1 MKNRKQ
7 RLIIC
12 AIVLLCVCIGL
23 VTCLILHHEN
33 ELDDIQKEA
42 QSELDARRGEYDEK
56 SIVLVDTNLG
66 EAQALAERLNADL
79 RISADG
85 KFAKL
90 TLRGDATIEDVYA
103 DRENREF
110 LKEMTPDYQVRV
122 SELTEEQEG
131 DGERVPSRP
140 QYSVSDSDYALQKY
154 LDYLNMGTVW
164 NNTQGQGITVAVIDT
179 GIDTDHPEFAGR
191 ISEYSYNATED
202 KVVKDYLLADGSYDW
217 SLIEDEQGHGT
228 SVAGVIAA
236 SMNSGNI
243 VGVAPEATILVIKA
257 ECNADGTFA
266 RSSDLVFGL
275 FYAIEQDVSVV
286 NMSFGSYGENIYKA
300 AAQLAYDSDI
310 ICIAAAG
317 NDGTSTE
324 QFPAADPNVFGI
336 GALEANGWE
345 LASYSNYGDNVNFV
359 APGTTF
365 TTKMGGEYGT
375 VSGTSLASPAFAG
388 VMALYLSRNRYT
400 TFDEVEESLY
410 ASCYDLGD
418 LGCDWYY
425 GYGAI
430 DASALI
436 LENRGKVTFNM
447 MTDEL
452 ENTEQIFIRDH
463 TLQNI
468 PEPERLYAVF
478 DGWYYDPYFTEEY
491 NWYTDRFSSDLTLYA
506 HWVNEEDGIP
516 YTYVELDDGTIEI
529 RSYTGRRS
537 YIKIPDTIEGKTVS
551 SIGRDAFS
559 GQTRLREV
567 TLPSNLRKIGP
578 YAFEGCSNLLH
589 IEIPDTVTHIDEG
602 AFYDNVRLSYVA
614 FGQNSQ
620 LTGIGSQAFKNCAK
634 LLRMELPSKLTVF
647 DGSAFEGTTNLIAY
661 TVKTGNTSFVAKN
674 GVLFNATGSTL
685 VAYPAGVRG
694 TYTIPASV
702 RYIGNSAFAY
712 SRMESID
719 LSGIEQIGGNAF
731 VNAALRSVTI
741 PDSVTALGSGAFQ
754 RSPYLTTAKLGNGLK
769 TVPSEAFKECFALS
783 EVEISG
789 NIRSVEASAFEKT
802 FSLASVTFA
811 GNSALTEIE
820 RSAFF
825 ASGLRSIRIPASV
838 ISIGN
843 NAFCSTKLS
852 SVVFE
857 QGSQLRIIGDNAFD
871 GAQYL
876 TKISLPDYLEQI
888 GAYAFRDTGLTAVT
902 LPASVAVLKEGVFAS
917 CHRLAR
923 IDVADQNPVYCDVN
937 GVVYDKSMTTLV
949 AYPAGAAATSYTVPQ
964 TVTAIG
970 EAAFFGSHNLYSV
983 GLPRALREIRREA
996 FYDCAALNSMH
1007 IPANVVQISN
1017 LAFAYTPKLGQI
1029 SFDENSKLP
1038 RISYQAF
1045 AYSGVTNL
1053 RVPASVTSVAQGA
1066 FEGCSELRFV
1076 TFASGSKLPAISAY
1090 MFSGCTN
1097 LWEIRFEQGS
1107 ALTSIQAHGLEGMRN
1122 LYSIDFGDAKL
1133 TNIDNFAFR
1142 FCERLNSLTIP
1153 EGVTYLG
1160 RYAFYNCASLE
1171 SVTLPGSVEYVGEF
1185 AFLGTKPADVYF
1197 SSETLPAYLQ
1207 ENWDHGVAG
1216 YYLGVSEIKE
1226 QGDWTY
1232 AKLSDGSV
1240 AIVAYNGTETHVD
1253 LTALDLGGKIVNI
1266 GGSAFENS
1274 SVKSIVLP
1282 RTLTTIQAKAFY
1294 RSAITS
1300 VSVPASV
1307 LFIGRSAF
1315 ADTPLQTLTFA
1326 NDAKLGVIERSAF
1339 ENTKK
1344 LQSVTLPASLTTL
1357 GSAAFKNSGISSLT
1371 FASGIGLTKIS
1382 DEAFAYTKITS
1393 LTLPDTVNEIGASAF
1408 RETAQLKTVAF
1419 GNAAELMIMSNAFYH
1434 AGLTSLHIPAN
1445 VAYIG
1450 EYAFVALPN
1459 LQSISV
1465 DASNLVYRAEDGLLL
1480 SKDGRK
1486 LIACPA
1492 GREGTL
1498 LVPDSVEVIGFGAF
1512 EDSKLTKITFSAGAN
1527 ILSFG
1532 YRAFYHSHITQMHVP
1547 ASVVTIDYYAFAMCK
1562 NLTRVTFAPGN
1573 QLTGVYEGAFYG
1585 CRNLTE
1591 ITLPDTI
1598 KEIAEFAFYGCG
1610 SLDEIPVSASTNLK
1624 GIYDYAFA
1632 YTGIEGVLTM
1642 PDSLVDIGAYAFQ
1655 GNRLTEVII
1664 SDANAYD
1671 LMIGI
1676 GAFAGCNELTEITV
1690 PFIGASF
1697 ENPQITW
1704 FGYIF
1709 GAGGYEANA
1718 TYVPE
1723 SLERVTVH
1731 EGITTVGKHAFDGI
1745 ACLEEINLPQ
1755 SITLI
1760 EDYAF
1765 NETTARYELTNT
1777 VAAVTYFGNVNEKYK
1792 VTEWHFGTGLSG
1804 HLQLSDVVTEINYSA
1819 FQASKNLESISTGDG
1834 VTVISPCA
1842 FADCTALTKVILG
1855 ESLTTIGFQAFE
1867 YCESLVEIN
1876 IPDSVHT
1883 IGNRAF
1889 SNCISLREISIPEGV
1904 TKIEWSTFGSCFDLR
1919 CITIPQSMEV
1929 IESGA
1934 FSSCDRL
1941 YTVYNS
1947 SNLSMIPGSDEHGY
1961 ITRYAKQVFD
1971 KDGNRIYKD
1980 PSTGATYVT
1989 TEAGFRF
1996 EEKNGQ
2002 YTLVEYFGDRET
2014 VTLPTD
2020 IMGES
2025 YAIRDM
2031 FGVKKVIVPDG
2042 VTKIDTSAFGN
2053 CFTLV
2058 EITLPDSIKEIGA
2071 SAFYNCSSLER
2082 INLSEGITRIRS
2094 GAFFGCESLQSITLP
2109 QSLTQIEGRAFY
2121 GCVGIDCIEI
2131 PKNVQSIDST
2141 AFANCTFNEFT
2152 IDPENEYFVL
2162 RDGII
2167 YDKNMTQIIYV
2178 PEDITEVCIPKTVT
2192 YFAYAFQGKTKL
2204 TRVTFEQ
2211 GAQCTSISQRAFE
2224 GCTSLVSVE
2233 IPEGVTQIEEGAF
2246 CGCTSL
2252 TEIVIPEGVT
2262 SIAREAFKN
2271 CGRLTDVT
2279 IPRSL
2284 MYIDFWAFYECYA
2297 IQNVYISDLE
2307 AWCNIE
2313 CDGYGKNPVYFGAD
2327 MYLNCELL
2335 TKVIIPDT
2343 ITEINPCIFHGCTSI
2358 TEVVIPEGVTA
2369 IRNSAFYDCVN
2380 LTQVTLPEGLEILE
2394 RYAFLGC
2401 QSLKDVVIPDSVKF
2415 IEEGAFRQCG
2425 SLTEIE
2431 LGSGLENLGG
2441 SVFMECP
2448 SLLEVTIPDQ
2458 ITEIKDSLFA
2468 DCTGLANVVLGEGVT
2483 KIGSNVFRSCGL
2495 TRLTIPSGVT
2505 EIGESAFEQCYN
2517 LVVIENHSKLPLTV
2531 GSTDYGG
2538 IARYAKMIVDRDN
2551 NMTYR
2556 DPDSGFACIETE
2568 DGFRFIRENGQYT
2581 LVAYIGPE
2589 ETVILPTDI
2598 LGNPYKIYYMRGV
2611 RNVIIPEGI
2620 TEIGQYAFRECTT
2633 LQSVIIPDSVTHIA
2647 NAAFYGCSY
2656 LSQVT
2661 IGSGVTEIN
2670 YSAFERTA
2678 YYDDPFNWDNGA
2690 LYIDNCLIKVSPDA
2704 VRFEQKPNTQMIAAR
2719 AFDGCYSLKEV
2730 IIGGNGLGALSGVT
2744 NLERLVITELPTE
2757 HGISGYFNSWSG
2769 SVPMTLKSVVLM
2781 ESVTMQNN
2789 AFGRIKGVTIYV
2801 EGLELDLRWDANY
2814 PLWHNDNRVVY
2825 SDKWIVANFYDEN
2838 GELFS
2843 NEIYL
2848 ISQVI
2853 RQPELVTEK
2862 GQQYSKVLIG
2872 WDLDAD
2878 GIADSVPATSTVD
2891 IHAYPVFENRMKTY
2905 TVSFYAED
2913 GKTLLAKDRLPYG
2926 SQIVPPAI
2934 SEKQGYTMR
2943 GWIGYTEGMT
2953 VSDDHRFVLDLT
2965 HIGGAHT
2972 FGDAVWTPPTCTE
2985 QGCYKAVCN
2994 MCGDWIGT
3002 DFVPATGHAYS
3013 AVTTPPTC
3021 FADGSILYTCASCGD
3036 QYTEILPCQGH
3047 DFSVEKTV
3055 VATCTESGTV
3065 YSRCTACGAQTT
3077 ESVPV
3082 SEHTYQKTVVTQEWM
3097 QNLLA
3102 LMPKIFYGNE
3112 DDGAYYFACVDCGY
3126 IQHKNDVG
3134 QSSSSSVNDVFSHA
3148 LGAWTVIDSATCLT
3162 PEVQGRV
3169 CSLCQKLLEM
3179 QILPGTE
3186 SEHDYSNGWTVDVV
3200 PTCRESGSKSMH
3212 CSWCKTQKDITAIP
3226 ALGHDDSGEWHV
3238 DSQPAC
3244 TVAGSKSLDCTRCGE
3259 QINVAEIPAIG
3270 HTPADAVKENRFDPT
3285 CTEIG
3290 GYDMATY
3297 CAACGVELSREHVE
3311 IPATGH
3317 TAADAV
3323 KENRI
3328 DPTCTEIG
3336 GYDMATYCAAC
3347 AAELR
3352 REHVELPAAGHSH
3365 DAIVTAPTCT
3375 EKGFTTHA
3383 CACGDTFVD
3392 SYVDALGH
3400 IQSDWI
3406 VDTEPQIS
3414 VDGKKH
3420 IECTTCKEIL
3430 QTETIEALPAPETEP
3445 DSDFE
3450 TTHAANPETTPDT
3463 NVGTEIDTA
3472 EQNDKGCNGR
3482 ISAIVLLCWLIPAA
3496 IAITF
3501 RKKK

>member
-1 MKNRKQ
+1 MKSGFGRTFKG
-7 RLIIC
+7 
-12 AIVLLCVCIGL
+12 VLLAVLLICVAVIVSL
-23 VTCLILHHEN
+23 YLHRANVEQQI
-33 ELDDIQKEA
+33 EVQQEYRDDAIAKLERDEGTYDA
-42 QSELDARRGEYDEK
+42 Q
-56 SIVLVDTNLG
+56 SIVLYNTSYVKAT
-66 EAQALAERLNADL
+66 ELAEKFGASL
-79 RISADG
+79 RMNKDST
-85 KFAKL
+85 FATL
-90 TLRGDATIEDVYA
+90 TLPEGTTILDVY
-103 DRENREF
+103 RNEENLAYLEQ
-110 LKEMTPDYQVRV
+110 MSADYQVRISDLV
-122 SELTEEQEG
+122 EGEEDEQ
-131 DGERVPSRP
+131 DDARLPMRP
-140 QYSVSDSDYALQKY
+140 TYAVSDTDYGQQTY
-154 LDYLNMGTVW
+154 LDYMNLQNVW
-164 NNTQGQGITVAVIDT
+164 ASCTGSGITVAVIDT

-202 KVVKDYLLADGSYDW
+202 KIVKDYVLANGEYDW
-217 SLIEDEQGHGT
+217 SLVEDEQGHGT
-228 SVAGVIAA
+228 AVTGVIAA
-236 SMNSGNI
+236 AMDGAGT
-243 VGVAPEATILVIKA
+243 VGIAPDVTIITIKA
-257 ECNADGTFA
+257 ECNEDGIFERT
-266 RSSDLVFGL
+266 SDLVFGL
-275 FYAIEQDVSVV
+275 YYAIECDVSVV
-286 NMSFGSYGENIYKA
+286 NMSFGGYSDENPYEDA
-300 AAQLAYDSDI
+300 TQLAYDSDI

-317 NDGTSTE
+317 NDGSTD
-324 QFPAADPNVFGI
+324 QMYPAADQNVFGI
-336 GALEANGWE
+336 GALEANGWA
-345 LASYSNYGDNVNFV
+345 LASYSNYGENVNFV
-359 APGTTF
+359 APGTTY
-365 TTKMGGEYGT
+365 TTQMGGEYGT
-375 VSGTSLASPAFAG
+375 VSGTSLASPAVAG
-388 VMALYLSRNRYT
+388 VMALYLSRNRYA
-400 TFDEVEESLY
+400 TFDQVEESLY

-436 LENRGKVTFNM
+436 LESRGKVTFNM

-491 NWYTDRFSSDLTLYA
+491 NWYADEFSADLTLYA

-537 YIKIPDTIEGKTVS
+537 YIKIPDTIEGKTVTR
-551 SIGRDAFS
+551 IGREAFL

-567 TLPSNLRKIGP
+567 TLPSNLREIGP
-578 YAFEGCSNLLH
+578 GAFRGCSNLLH
-589 IEIPDTVTHIDEG
+589 IEIPDTVTCIDEG

-620 LTGIGSQAFKNCAK
+620 LTQIGSQAFKNCAK
-634 LLRMELPSKLTVF
+634 LLRMEIPSKLTTL

-702 RYIGNSAFAY
+702 RYIGNAAFAY
-712 SRMESID
+712 ARMESID
-719 LSGIEQIGGNAF
+719 LSGIEQIGNNAF

-741 PDSVTALGSGAFQ
+741 PDSVTALGGGAFQ
-754 RSPYLTTAKLGNGLK
+754 RAPYLTTVKLGNGLK
-769 TVPSEAFKECFALS
+769 AVPSGAFKECFALS
-783 EVEISG
+783 QVELSA
-789 NIRSVEASAFEKT
+789 NIRSIEGSAFEKT
-802 FSLASVTFA
+802 FALSSVTFA
-811 GNSALTEIE
+811 ENSALTEIE
-820 RSAFF
+820 QNAFL

-843 NAFCSTKLS
+843 YAFCSTKLN

-857 QGSQLRIIGDNAFD
+857 QGSQLRMIGDNAFY

-876 TKISLPDYLEQI
+876 TQIELPEYLEQI
-888 GAYAFRDTGLTAVT
+888 GAYAFRETGLTAVS
-902 LPASVAVLKEGVFAS
+902 LPASVSVLKEGVFAS
-917 CHRLAR
+917 CRRLTR

-937 GVVYDKSMTTLV
+937 GVVYDKSMTMLI
-949 AYPAGAAATSYTVPQ
+949 AYPAGATATSYTVPQ
-964 TVTAIG
+964 TVTVIG
-970 EAAFFGSHNLYSV
+970 EAAFFGTQNLRSV
-983 GLPRALREIRREA
+983 ELPSALCEIRREA
-996 FYDCAALNSMH
+996 FYDCAVLNSMH

-1045 AYSGVTNL
+1045 AYSGITNL
-1053 RVPASVTSVAQGA
+1053 RVPASVTSIAQGA
-1066 FEGCSELRFV
+1066 FEGCSKLRLV
-1076 TFASGSKLPAISAY
+1076 TFASGSKLPTISAY

-1097 LWEIRFEQGS
+1097 LMEIRFEQGS

-1142 FCERLNSLTIP
+1142 FCERLTSFTIP

-1160 RYAFYNCASLE
+1160 RYAFYNCTSLE
-1171 SVTLPGSVEYVGEF
+1171 SVTLPDSIEYVGEF

-1216 YYLGVSEIKE
+1216 YYLGVSEIME

-1240 AIVAYNGTETHVD
+1240 AIVVYNGTASHVD
-1253 LTALDLGGKIVNI
+1253 LTALDFGGKIVNI

-1282 RTLTTIQAKAFY
+1282 DSLVTIQAEAFY
-1294 RSAITS
+1294 RSALLS
-1300 VSVPASV
+1300 VTIPASV
-1307 LFIGRSAF
+1307 QFIGRSAF
-1315 ADTPLQTLTFA
+1315 ADTPLQTLTFEA
-1326 NDAKLGVIERSAF
+1326 GASLSVIERSAF
-1339 ENTKK
+1339 ENTKS
-1344 LQSVTLPASLTTL
+1344 LRSVSLPASLKTM
-1357 GSAAFKNSGISSLT
+1357 GSASFKNSGISSLT
-1371 FASGIGLTKIS
+1371 FEAGIGLTEIAE
-1382 DEAFAYTKITS
+1382 EAFAYTNLVS
-1393 LTLPDTVNEIGASAF
+1393 LSLPDTVNEIGASAF
-1408 RETAQLKTVAF
+1408 RETVQLKTVAF
-1419 GNAAELMIMSNAFYH
+1419 GSATELMIMSNAFYH

-1486 LIACPA
+1486 LIVCPA

-1498 LVPDSVEVIGFGAF
+1498 TVPESVEIIGFGAF
-1512 EDSKLTKITFSAGAN
+1512 EDSKLTSIMFSANAN

-1532 YRAFYHSHITQMHVP
+1532 YRAFYNSQITQMHVP

-1562 NLTRVTFAPGN
+1562 NLSRVTFASGS
-1573 QLTGVYEGAFYG
+1573 QLCGVYEGAFYG

-1591 ITLPDTI
+1591 IALPDTV

-1610 SLDEIPVSASTNLK
+1610 GLEKIPVSASTNLK

-1642 PDSLVDIGAYAFQ
+1642 PESLVDIGAYAFQ

-1664 SDANAYD
+1664 PNTNAYD
-1671 LMIGI
+1671 LVIGL

-1697 ENPQITW
+1697 EDPEITW

-1718 TYVPE
+1718 TYVPQ
-1723 SLERVTVH
+1723 SLVRVTVH
-1731 EGITTVGKHAFDGI
+1731 EGISTVGKHAFDGI
-1745 ACLEEINLPQ
+1745 TCLEEIDLPH

-1777 VAAVTYFGNVNEKYK
+1777 VVAATYFGTVNEKYK

-1804 HLQLSDVVTEINYSA
+1804 HLQLSDVVTEINYGA
-1819 FQASKNLESISTGDG
+1819 FRGSKNLESVSTGDG
-1834 VTVISPCA
+1834 VTVISPRT

-1855 ESLTTIGFQAFE
+1855 ERLTTIDFQAFE
-1867 YCESLVEIN
+1867 YCESLVEIS
-1876 IPDSVHT
+1876 IPDSVRT

-1929 IESGA
+1929 IETGA

-1941 YTVYNS
+1941 YTVYNNS
-1947 SNLSMIPGSDEHGY
+1947 DLSMMPGSDEHGY

-1971 KDGNRIYKD
+1971 REGNRVFKD
-1980 PSTGATYVT
+1980 PSTGATYIT
-1989 TEAGFRF
+1989 TEDGFRF

-2002 YTLVEYFGDRET
+2002 YTLVEYFGDLET

-2020 IMGES
+2020 IMGKS
-2025 YAIRDM
+2025 YAIRNM
-2031 FGVKKVIVPDG
+2031 FGVKKVIIPEG
-2042 VTKIDTSAFGN
+2042 VTEIGTGAFWN
-2053 CFTLV
+2053 CYTLV
-2058 EITLPDSIKEIGA
+2058 EITLPDSIKEIKPN
-2071 SAFYNCSSLER
+2071 AFYNCSSLEK
-2082 INLSEGITRIRS
+2082 INFPEGVTHIGH
-2094 GAFFGCESLQSITLP
+2094 GAFFGCASLERITFP
-2109 QSLTQIEGRAFY
+2109 QSLTIIDGNAFH
-2121 GCVGIDCIEI
+2121 GCIGLDRIEI
-2131 PKNVQSIDST
+2131 PKNIQSIDST
-2141 AFANCTFNEFT
+2141 AFANCTFHEFT
-2152 IDPENEYFVL
+2152 IDPENEHFTL
-2162 RDGII
+2162 LDGII
-2167 YDKNMTQIIYV
+2167 YDKDITQIIYV
-2178 PEDITEVCIPKTVT
+2178 PDDITEVCIPKTVT
-2192 YFAYAFQGKTKL
+2192 YFPYMFQGKTKL
-2204 TRVTFEQ
+2204 TKVTFEQ
-2211 GAQCTSISQRAFE
+2211 GTQCTSISQRAFE

-2233 IPEGVTQIEEGAF
+2233 IPVGVTQIEDGAF

-2252 TEIVIPEGVT
+2252 TEVVIPEGVT
-2262 SIAREAFKN
+2262 SIAVEAFKD
-2271 CGRLTDVT
+2271 CESLTDVT
-2279 IPRSL
+2279 IPQSL
-2284 MYIDFWAFYECYA
+2284 TYIGFWAFYDCYA
-2297 IQNVYISDLE
+2297 IKNVYISDLE
-2307 AWCNIE
+2307 AWCHID

-2327 MYLNCELL
+2327 MYLNGELL
-2335 TKVIIPDT
+2335 TKVEFPNT
-2343 ITEINPCIFHGCTSI
+2343 ITEIKPSIFNGCTSI
-2358 TEVVIPEGVTA
+2358 REVVIPEGVKA
-2369 IRNSAFYDCVN
+2369 IRDSAFHHCVN
-2380 LTQVTLPEGLEILE
+2380 LTHVTLPEGLEILE

-2401 QSLKDVVIPDSVKF
+2401 QSLKDVVIPDSVKS

-2448 SLLEVTIPDQ
+2448 NLLKVTIPDQ
-2458 ITEIKDSLFA
+2458 ITEISDSLFS
-2468 DCTGLANVVLGEGVT
+2468 DCPGLAEVDLGEGVT
-2483 KIGSNVFRSCGL
+2483 KIGICAFRSCGL

-2505 EIGESAFEQCYN
+2505 EIGENAFDQCYN
-2517 LVVIENHSKLPLTV
+2517 LVVIENHSELPLTV
-2531 GSTDYGG
+2531 GSADYGE
-2538 IARYAKMIVDRDN
+2538 IAYSAKMITDRDGN
-2551 NMTYR
+2551 VTYR
-2556 DPDSGFACIETE
+2556 DPAVGFECIETE

-2581 LVAYIGPE
+2581 LVAYLGSE
-2589 ETVILPTDI
+2589 ETVTLPADI
-2598 LGNPYKIYYMRGV
+2598 SGNPYRIYYMSGV

-2620 TEIGQYAFRECTT
+2620 TEIGQYAFRDCTT
-2633 LQSVIIPDSVTHIA
+2633 LQSVIISDSVTHIG
-2647 NAAFYGCSY
+2647 NAAFYGCSS
-2656 LSQVT
+2656 LSRIT
-2661 IGSGVTEIN
+2661 IGSGVTEIH

-2678 YYDDPFNWDNGA
+2678 YYDDPSNWENGA
-2690 LYIDNCLIKVSPDA
+2690 LYIGNCLIKVSPDA
-2704 VRFEQKPNTQMIAAR
+2704 VCFEQKPNTQMIAAR

-2744 NLERLVITELPTE
+2744 NLERLMITELPTE
-2757 HGISGYFNSWSG
+2757 HGISGYFSSGSG
-2769 SVPMTLKSVVLM
+2769 SVPMTLKTVVLK
-2781 ESVTMQNN
+2781 ESVTMQNH
-2789 AFGRIKGVTIYV
+2789 AFGRVKGVTIYV
-2801 EGLELDLRWDANY
+2801 EGLESDLRWDANY

-2838 GELFS
+2838 GDLFS
-2843 NEIYL
+2843 NEIFL
-2848 ISQVI
+2848 TSQVI
-2853 RQPELVTEK
+2853 RQPELITEK

-2872 WDLDAD
+2872 WDLDGD
-2878 GIADSVPATSTVD
+2878 GIADSVPATSTLD
-2891 IHAYPVFENRMKTY
+2891 LHAYPVFETRATTY
-2905 TVSFYAED
+2905 TVRFYAED
-2913 GKTLLAKDRLPYG
+2913 GATLLAKMRLPYG
-2926 SQIVPPAI
+2926 SEIVPPEVA
-2934 SEKQGYTMR
+2934 EKQGYTMR
-2943 GWIGYTEGMT
+2943 GWSGYTDGMT
-2953 VSDDHRFVLDLT
+2953 VRGDHTFILERE
-2965 HIGGAHT
+2965 HIGGKHVYA
-2972 FGDAVWTPPTCTE
+2972 DAVWCAPTCTE
-2985 QGCYKAVCN
+2985 QGCYKAVCTV
-2994 MCGDWIGT
+2994 CGEWIGT

-3013 AVTTPPTC
+3013 TEITPPTC

-3036 QYTEILPCQGH
+3036 RYTEILPCEGH
-3047 DFSVEKTV
+3047 DFSIEKTV
-3055 VATCTESGTV
+3055 AATCTEQGTV
-3065 YSRCTACGAQTT
+3065 YSRCTACGAQIT
-3077 ESVPV
+3077 ESVPI
-3082 SEHTYQKTVVTQEWM
+3082 SEHTYQKTVVTHEWM

-3134 QSSSSSVNDVFSHA
+3134 QSSSSSVNDVCSHV
-3148 LGAWTVIDSATCLT
+3148 LGAWSVIESATCLT

-3186 SEHDYSNGWTVDVV
+3186 SEHDYDSGWTVDVE
-3200 PTCRESGSKSMH
+3200 PTCTEAGSKSMY
-3212 CSWCKTQKDITAIP
+3212 CSWCGTQKDITAIP

-3238 DSQPAC
+3238 DSQPTC
-3244 TVAGSKSLDCTRCGE
+3244 TVAGSKSLDCTRCSE
-3259 QINVAEIPAIG
+3259 QINVDEIPATG
-3270 HTPADAVKENRFDPT
+3270 HTAADAVEENRVEPS

-3290 GYDMATY
+3290 GYDMVTY
-3297 CAACGVELSREHVE
+3297 CATCGEELGREHVE

-3323 KENRI
+3323 EENRVE
-3328 DPTCTEIG
+3328 PSCTEIG
-3336 GYDMATYCAAC
+3336 GYDMVTYCATC
-3347 AAELR
+3347 GEEL
-3352 REHVELPAAGHSH
+3352 
-3365 DAIVTAPTCT
+3365 
-3375 EKGFTTHA
+3375 
-3383 CACGDTFVD
+3383 
-3392 SYVDALGH
+3392 
-3400 IQSDWI
+3400 
-3406 VDTEPQIS
+3406 
-3414 VDGKKH
+3414 
-3420 IECTTCKEIL
+3420 
-3430 QTETIEALPAPETEP
+3430 
-3445 DSDFE
+3445 
-3450 TTHAANPETTPDT
+3450 
-3463 NVGTEIDTA
+3463 
-3472 EQNDKGCNGR
+3472 
-3482 ISAIVLLCWLIPAA
+3482 
-3496 IAITF
+3496 
-3501 RKKK
+3501 

>member
-7 RLIIC
+7 RLIVC

-23 VTCLILHHEN
+23 VTCLILHHES
-33 ELDDIQKEA
+33 ELDEIQKEA
-42 QSELDARRGEYDEK
+42 QSELEARRGEYDEK

-66 EAQALAERLNADL
+66 EAQALAERLNAEL

-85 KFAKL
+85 KFARL
-90 TLRGDATIEDVYA
+90 TLRGDVTIEDVYA
-103 DRENREF
+103 DHENREF
-110 LKEMTPDYQVRV
+110 LKEMTPDSQVRV
-122 SELTEEQEG
+122 SELEEEQEG

-164 NNTQGQGITVAVIDT
+164 NNTRGQGITVAVIDT

-275 FYAIEQDVSVV
+275 YYAIEQDVSVV
-286 NMSFGSYGENIYKA
+286 NMSFGSYGPNIFKA

-317 NDGTSTE
+317 NDGTATE

-336 GALEANGWE
+336 GALEANGWT

-359 APGTTF
+359 APGTTY

-375 VSGTSLASPAFAG
+375 VSGTSLASPAVAG
-388 VMALYLSRNRYT
+388 VMTLYMARNRYA
-400 TFDEVEESLY
+400 TFDQVEEALY

-436 LENRGKVTFNM
+436 LESRGKVTFNM

-452 ENTEQIFIRDH
+452 ENVEQIFIRDH

-506 HWVNEEDGIP
+506 HWVNEDDGIP

-537 YIKIPDTIEGKTVS
+537 YIKIPDTIEGKIVS
-551 SIGRDAFS
+551 SIGRVAFS
-559 GQTRLREV
+559 DQTRLREV
-567 TLPSNLRKIGP
+567 TLPSNLRRIGP
-578 YAFEGCSNLLH
+578 SAFKGCSNLLH
-589 IEIPDTVTHIDEG
+589 IEIPDTVTCIDEG

-620 LTGIGSQAFKNCAK
+620 LTKIGSEAFKNCAK
-634 LLRMELPSKLTVF
+634 LLRMEIPSKLTAL

-661 TVKTGNTSFVAKN
+661 TVKAGNTSFVAKN

-702 RYIGNSAFAY
+702 RYIGNAAFAY
-712 SRMESID
+712 ARMESID
-719 LSGIEQIGGNAF
+719 LTGIEQIGGKAFINAS
-731 VNAALRSVTI
+731 LRSVTI
-741 PDSVTALGSGAFQ
+741 PDSVTALGGGAFQ
-754 RSPYLTTAKLGNGLK
+754 RAPYLTTVKLGNGLK
-769 TVPSEAFKECFALS
+769 AVPSGAFKECFALS
-783 EVEISG
+783 QVELSA
-789 NIRSVEASAFEKT
+789 NIRSIGGSAFEQT
-802 FSLASVTFA
+802 FALSSVTFA
-811 GNSALTEIE
+811 KNSALTEIE
-820 RSAFF
+820 QNAFL
-825 ASGLRSIRIPASV
+825 ASGIRSIRIPASV

-843 NAFCSTKLS
+843 NAFCSTKLG

-857 QGSQLRIIGDNAFD
+857 QGSALRMIGDSAFE
-871 GAQYL
+871 GSLYL
-876 TKISLPDYLEQI
+876 TQISLPEHLEQI
-888 GAYAFRDTGLTAVT
+888 GAYAFRETGLTAVT
-902 LPASVAVLKEGVFAS
+902 LPASVTVLKEGVFAA
-917 CHRLAR
+917 CHSLAR
-923 IDVADQNPVYCDVN
+923 IDVADQNSVYCDVN

-949 AYPAGAAATSYTVPQ
+949 AYPAGAAASSYKVPQ

-970 EAAFFGSHNLYSV
+970 EAAFFGSHKIYTV
-983 GLPRALREIRREA
+983 ELPLALREIRREA
-996 FYDCAALNSMH
+996 FYDCAALNSMY
-1007 IPANVVQISN
+1007 IPANVVQIAN
-1017 LAFAYTPKLGQI
+1017 LAFAHTPALSRI
-1029 SFDENSKLP
+1029 SFDENSTLP

-1045 AYSGVTNL
+1045 AYSGITNL
-1053 RVPASVTSVAQGA
+1053 RVPASVSSVAQGA
-1066 FEGCSELRFV
+1066 FEGCFELRYV

-1097 LWEIRFEQGS
+1097 LCEIRFEQGS

-1142 FCERLNSLTIP
+1142 FCERLTSFTIP

-1171 SVTLPGSVEYVGEF
+1171 SVTLPESIEYVGEF

-1216 YYLGVSEIKE
+1216 YYLGVSEIME

-1240 AIVAYNGTETHVD
+1240 AIVAYNGTASHVD

-1282 RTLTTIQAKAFY
+1282 DTLTTIQAKAFY

-1300 VSVPASV
+1300 VSIPASV
-1307 LFIGRSAF
+1307 QFIGRSAF
-1315 ADTPLQTLTFA
+1315 ADTPLQTLRFA
-1326 NDAKLGVIERSAF
+1326 NDASLGVIERSAF
-1339 ENTKK
+1339 ENTKQ
-1344 LQSVTLPASLTTL
+1344 LQSVTLPSSLTLL

-1371 FASGIGLTKIS
+1371 FASGIGLAKIS

-1393 LTLPDTVNEIGASAF
+1393 LTLPDTINEIGASAF

-1419 GNAAELMIMSNAFYH
+1419 GSAAELVIMSNAFYH
-1434 AGLTSLHIPAN
+1434 AGLTSLHIPEN

-1465 DASNLVYRAEDGLLL
+1465 DASNPVYRAEDGLLL

-1486 LIACPA
+1486 LIVCPA

-1498 LVPDSVEVIGFGAF
+1498 LVPGSVEIIGFGAF
-1512 EDSKLTKITFSAGAN
+1512 EDSKLTNITFSADAN

-1532 YRAFYHSHITQMHVP
+1532 YRAFYHSQITQMHVP
-1547 ASVVTIDYYAFAMCK
+1547 ASVVTIDYYAFAMCE
-1562 NLTRVTFAPGN
+1562 NLTRVTFAKDN

-1585 CRNLTE
+1585 CRNLTDV
-1591 ITLPDTI
+1591 TLPDTI

-1610 SLDEIPVSASTNLK
+1610 GLDEIPVSASTNLK
-1624 GIYDYAFA
+1624 SIYDYAFA

-1642 PDSLVDIGAYAFQ
+1642 PDSLVDIGNYAFQ

-1671 LMIGI
+1671 LMIGL

-1697 ENPQITW
+1697 EDPQITW

-1709 GAGGYEANA
+1709 GAGGYGANA

-1731 EGITTVGKHAFDGI
+1731 EGITTVGKHAFDSI
-1745 ACLEEINLPQ
+1745 ACLEEINLPH

-1777 VAAVTYFGNVNEKYK
+1777 IAAVTFFGTVNEKYK

-1804 HLQLSDVVTEINYSA
+1804 HLQLSDIMTEINYGA
-1819 FQASKNLESISTGDG
+1819 FRGSKYLESISIGDG
-1834 VTVISPCA
+1834 VTLISPRA

-1855 ESLTTIGFQAFE
+1855 ENLTTIGFQAFE
-1867 YCESLVEIN
+1867 YCESLIEID

-1883 IGNRAF
+1883 IENRAF

-1941 YTVYNS
+1941 YTVYNNS
-1947 SNLSMIPGSDEHGY
+1947 DLRMMPGSDEYGY
-1961 ITRYAKQVFD
+1961 ITRYARQIFD
-1971 KDGNRIYKD
+1971 REGNRIFKD
-1980 PSTGATYVT
+1980 PSTGATYIT
-1989 TEAGFRF
+1989 TEDGFRF
-1996 EEKNGQ
+1996 EEKNGA
-2002 YTLVEYFGDRET
+2002 YTLVEYFGDQET

-2020 IMGES
+2020 IMGNS
-2025 YAIRDM
+2025 YAIRNM

-2042 VTKIDTSAFGN
+2042 VTKINSSAFWN
-2053 CFTLV
+2053 CYTLV
-2058 EITLPDSIKEIGA
+2058 EITLPDSVEEIES
-2071 SAFYNCSSLER
+2071 SAFGDCTSLER
-2082 INLSEGITRIRS
+2082 INLPEGLTRIRS
-2094 GAFFGCESLQSITLP
+2094 SAFSGCESLQSITLP
-2109 QSLTQIEGRAFY
+2109 QSLTRIEGRAFY
-2121 GCVGIDCIEI
+2121 GCVGLDCIEI

-2141 AFANCTFNEFT
+2141 AFANCTFSEFT

-2178 PEDITEVCIPKTVT
+2178 PDDITEVCIPKTVT
-2192 YFAYAFQGKTKL
+2192 YFAYAFQGKSKL
-2204 TRVTFEQ
+2204 TEVTFEQ
-2211 GAQCTSISQRAFE
+2211 GAQCTSISPRAFE
-2224 GCTSLVSVE
+2224 GCVSLVSVD

-2246 CGCTSL
+2246 CDCTSL
-2252 TEIVIPEGVT
+2252 TEIVIPEGVE

-2271 CGRLTDVT
+2271 CGSLTDVT
-2279 IPRSL
+2279 VPKSL
-2284 MYIDFWAFYECYA
+2284 MYIDFWAFYDCYA
-2297 IQNVYISDLE
+2297 IESVYISDLE
-2307 AWCNIE
+2307 SWCNLD
-2313 CDGYGKNPVYFGAD
+2313 CDGYGINPVYFGAD
-2327 MYLNCELL
+2327 LYLNGELL
-2335 TKVIIPDT
+2335 TKVVIPDT
-2343 ITEINPCIFHGCTSI
+2343 VTEIKPCIFHGCTSI

-2369 IRNSAFYDCVN
+2369 IRDSAFYDCIN
-2380 LTQVTLPEGLEILE
+2380 LTHVTLPEGLEILE

-2401 QSLKDVVIPDSVKF
+2401 NSLKDVTIPDSVKT
-2415 IEEGAFRQCG
+2415 IEEGAFRQCF
-2425 SLTEIE
+2425 SLTEIS
-2431 LGSGLENLGG
+2431 LGRGLENLGG

-2448 SLLEVTIPDQ
+2448 NLLEVTIPDQ
-2458 ITEIKDSLFA
+2458 ITEIKDSLFS
-2468 DCTGLANVVLGEGVT
+2468 DCPGLAKVTLGEGIT
-2483 KIGSNVFRSCGL
+2483 KIGICAFRACGL
-2495 TRLTIPSGVT
+2495 TKITIPSSVT
-2505 EIGESAFEQCYN
+2505 EIGESAFSECNN
-2517 LVVIENHSKLPLTV
+2517 LAVIDNRSELALQM
-2531 GSTDYGG
+2531 GSMDHGG
-2538 IARYAKMIVDRDN
+2538 IACYAKMIIDCDGNV
-2551 NMTYR
+2551 TYR
-2556 DPDSGFACIETE
+2556 DPAADFEYIETA
-2568 DGFRFIRENGQYT
+2568 DGFRFIHENGQYT
-2581 LVAYIGPE
+2581 LIAYLGSE
-2589 ETVILPTDI
+2589 ETVTLPMDI
-2598 LGNPYKIYYMRGV
+2598 WGNPYRIYYMRGV

-2620 TEIGQYAFRECTT
+2620 TEIGQYAFRDCTT
-2633 LQSVIIPDSVTHIA
+2633 LQSVVIPDSVIRIA
-2647 NAAFYGCSY
+2647 NAAFYGCSS
-2656 LSQVT
+2656 LSRIS

-2670 YSAFERTA
+2670 HSAFERTA
-2678 YYDDPFNWDNGA
+2678 YYDDPSNWKNGA

-2704 VRFEQKPNTQMIAAR
+2704 VRFEQKPNTQMMAAQ
-2719 AFDGCYSLKEV
+2719 AFDGCYSLKQV
-2730 IIGGNGLGALSGVT
+2730 IIGGNGQRALAGVT
-2744 NLERLVITELPTE
+2744 NLESLVITELPLD
-2757 HGISGYFNSWSG
+2757 HNMLGYFGANM
-2769 SVPMTLKSVVLM
+2769 PITLKNIVLKDT
-2781 ESVTMQNN
+2781 VTMQLD
-2789 AFGRIKGVTIYV
+2789 AFIGVTGVTIYV
-2801 EGLELDLRWDANY
+2801 DGLETDLRWDANY

-2838 GELFS
+2838 GNLFS
-2843 NEIYL
+2843 NEIFL
-2848 ISQVI
+2848 TSQVI

-2872 WDLDAD
+2872 WDLDGD

-2891 IHAYPVFENRMKTY
+2891 IHAYPVFETRLKTY

-2913 GKTLLAKDRLPYG
+2913 GKTLLAKERLPYG

-2934 SEKQGYTMR
+2934 AEKQGYTMR

-2953 VSDDHRFVLDLT
+2953 VSDDHRFVLDRT
-2965 HIGGAHT
+2965 HIGGAHI

-2985 QGCYKAVCN
+2985 QGCYKSVCDV
-2994 MCGDWIGT
+2994 CGEWIGT

-3013 AVTTPPTC
+3013 AETTPPTC

-3036 QYTEILPCQGH
+3036 QYTEILPCGGH

-3055 VATCTESGTV
+3055 AATCTELGTV
-3065 YSRCTACGAQTT
+3065 YSRCTACGAQIT
-3077 ESVPV
+3077 ESIPV
-3082 SEHTYQKTVVTQEWM
+3082 SEHTYQKIVVTVEWM

-3112 DDGAYYFACVDCGY
+3112 NDGAYYFACVDCGY

-3134 QSSSSSVNDVFSHA
+3134 QSSSSSVNDVCSHVP
-3148 LGAWTVIDSATCLT
+3148 GAWTVIDPATCLT

-3186 SEHDYSNGWTVDVV
+3186 SEHDYSNGWTVDIE
-3200 PTCRESGSKSMH
+3200 PTCTQVGRKSMY
-3212 CSWCKTQKDITAIP
+3212 CTWCKTQKDIT
-3226 ALGHDDSGEWHV
+3226 
-3238 DSQPAC
+3238 
-3244 TVAGSKSLDCTRCGE
+3244 
-3259 QINVAEIPAIG
+3259 EIPATG
-3270 HTPADAVKENRFDPT
+3270 HTAANAVEENRIEPT

-3297 CAACGVELSREHVE
+3297 CATCKAELGREHVE

-3317 TAADAV
+3317 
-3323 KENRI
+3323 
-3328 DPTCTEIG
+3328 
-3336 GYDMATYCAAC
+3336 
-3347 AAELR
+3347 
-3352 REHVELPAAGHSH
+3352 SH
-3365 DAIVTAPTCT
+3365 DATVTAPTCT

-3400 IQSDWI
+3400 TPSDWI
-3406 VDTEPQIS
+3406 VDAEPQIGVEGS
-3414 VDGKKH
+3414 KH
-3420 IECTTCKEIL
+3420 IACTACGDVL
-3430 QTETIEALPAPETEP
+3430 QTETIEALPVPDTETNADP
-3445 DSDFE
+3445 G
-3450 TTHAANPETTPDT
+3450 ATPDT
-3463 NVGTEIDTA
+3463 PSNTEARTESDTN
-3472 EQNDKGCNGR
+3472 EQKEQGCNGR
-3482 ISAIVLLCWLIPAA
+3482 ISAIALLCCLMPAA
-3496 IAITF
+3496 IAVTL